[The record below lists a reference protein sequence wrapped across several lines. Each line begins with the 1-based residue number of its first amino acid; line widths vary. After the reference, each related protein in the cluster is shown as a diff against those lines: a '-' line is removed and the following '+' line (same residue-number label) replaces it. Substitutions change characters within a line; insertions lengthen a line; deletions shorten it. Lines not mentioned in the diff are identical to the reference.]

1 MMSDTIHSYLP
12 KIIGITCACTLLI
25 DMSMQ
30 LFQIF
35 QSNIIFSVDFGET
48 DSSETGF
55 GPSTLVYNLMPLAN
69 FY

>member
-1 MMSDTIHSYLP
+1 
-12 KIIGITCACTLLI
+12 
-25 DMSMQ
+25 MQ

-48 DSSETGF
+48 DSNETGF
-55 GPSTLVYNLMPLAN
+55 GPSTLVYNLTPLAN